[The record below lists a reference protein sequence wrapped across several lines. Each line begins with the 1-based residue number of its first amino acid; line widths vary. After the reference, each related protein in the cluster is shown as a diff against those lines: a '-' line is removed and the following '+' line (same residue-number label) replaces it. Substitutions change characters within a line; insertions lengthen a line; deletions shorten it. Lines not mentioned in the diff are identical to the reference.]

1 MAQETDGKYV
11 ELIQRIGS
19 NLFEMQGRFLSIDK
33 LVMVQNAGQ
42 VAVAMEI
49 YRYMINHYKPQL
61 EEMEFL
67 LQYEN
72 PLAVIQSYWPKPDP
86 LLGHTVMKKI
96 REDARAEL
104 KEREKK
110 AVSLQGKIKKS
121 ARNIKRENDRKNIGK
136 EKTDRHREKG
146 R

>member
-1 MAQETDGKYV
+1 MGQETDEKYV

-19 NLFEMQGRFLSIDK
+19 NLFEVQGRFLSLDK
-33 LVMVQNAGQ
+33 QVMAQSAEQ
-42 VAVAMEI
+42 VAVSMEI

-86 LLGHTVMKKI
+86 LLGHTVRKKI

-104 KEREKK
+104 KERQEK
-110 AVSLQGKIKKS
+110 AASLHGKLKKS
-121 ARNIKRENDRKNIGK
+121 ARDIKRENDRKNSGK
-136 EKTDRHREKG
+136 EKTGRTREKG

>member
-1 MAQETDGKYV
+1 MGKETDEKYV
-11 ELIQRIGS
+11 ELIQRMGS
-19 NLFEMQGRFLSIDK
+19 NLFEVQGRFLSLDK
-33 LVMVQNAGQ
+33 QVMAQSAEQ
-42 VAVAMEI
+42 IAVAMEI
-49 YRYMINHYKPQL
+49 YRYMINHYEPQL

-72 PLAVIQSYWPKPDP
+72 PLSVIQSYWPKPDP

-104 KEREKK
+104 KERQEKMS
-110 AVSLQGKIKKS
+110 SLHGKLKKS
-121 ARNIKRENDRKNIGK
+121 ARDIKRENDRKNSGK
-136 EKTDRHREKG
+136 EKTGRTREKG

>member
-1 MAQETDGKYV
+1 MGKETDEKYV

-19 NLFEMQGRFLSIDK
+19 NLFEVQGRFLSLDK
-33 LVMVQNAGQ
+33 QVMAQSAEQ

-49 YRYMINHYKPQL
+49 YRYMINHYEPQL

-86 LLGHTVMKKI
+86 FLGHTVMKKI

-104 KEREKK
+104 KERREKES
-110 AVSLQGKIKKS
+110 SLQGKLKKS
-121 ARNIKRENDRKNIGK
+121 ARDIKRENDRKNNGK
-136 EKTDRHREKG
+136 EKTDRQREKG

>member
-1 MAQETDGKYV
+1 MGKETDEKYV

-19 NLFEMQGRFLSIDK
+19 NLFEVQGRFLSLDK
-33 LVMVQNAGQ
+33 QVMAQSVEQ
-42 VAVAMEI
+42 VSVAMEI
-49 YRYMINHYKPQL
+49 YRYMINHYEPQL

-67 LQYEN
+67 LQYED
-72 PLAVIQSYWPKPDP
+72 PLSVIQSYWPKPDP

-104 KEREKK
+104 KERQEKES
-110 AVSLQGKIKKS
+110 SLHGKLKKS
-121 ARNIKRENDRKNIGK
+121 ARDIKRENDRKNSGK
-136 EKTDRHREKG
+136 EKTGRTREKG

>member
-1 MAQETDGKYV
+1 MGQETDEKYV

-19 NLFEMQGRFLSIDK
+19 NLFEVQGRFLSLDK
-33 LVMVQNAGQ
+33 QVMAQSAEQ
-42 VAVAMEI
+42 VAVSMEI

-72 PLAVIQSYWPKPDP
+72 PLSVIQSYWPKPDP

-104 KEREKK
+104 KERQEK
-110 AVSLQGKIKKS
+110 AASLHGKLKKS
-121 ARNIKRENDRKNIGK
+121 ARDIKRENDRKNSGK
-136 EKTDRHREKG
+136 EKTGRQREKG

>member
-1 MAQETDGKYV
+1 MGKETDEKYV

-19 NLFEMQGRFLSIDK
+19 NLFEVQGRFLSLDK
-33 LVMVQNAGQ
+33 QVMAQSAEQ

-49 YRYMINHYKPQL
+49 YRYMINHYKLQL

-104 KEREKK
+104 KERQEK
-110 AVSLQGKIKKS
+110 AASLHGKLKKS
-121 ARNIKRENDRKNIGK
+121 ARDIKRENDRKNNGK
-136 EKTDRHREKG
+136 EKTDRQREKG

>member
-1 MAQETDGKYV
+1 MGKETDEKYV

-19 NLFEMQGRFLSIDK
+19 NLFEVQGRFLSLDK
-33 LVMVQNAGQ
+33 QVMAQSAEQ

-49 YRYMINHYKPQL
+49 YRYMINHYKLQL

-72 PLAVIQSYWPKPDP
+72 PLSVIQSYWPKPDP

-104 KEREKK
+104 KERQEK
-110 AVSLQGKIKKS
+110 AASLHGKLKKS
-121 ARNIKRENDRKNIGK
+121 ARDIKRENDRKNSGK
-136 EKTDRHREKG
+136 EKTGRTREKG

>member
-11 ELIQRIGS
+11 ELIHRIGS
-19 NLFEMQGRFLSIDK
+19 NLFEMQGRFLSLDK
-33 LVMVQNAGQ
+33 QVMAQSAWQ
-42 VAVAMEI
+42 VATAMEI
-49 YRYMINHYKPQL
+49 YRYMINHYEPRL

-72 PLAVIQSYWPKPDP
+72 PLAVIQSYWPKTDP

-96 REDARAEL
+96 REDALAEL
-104 KEREKK
+104 KERPERE
-110 AVSLQGKIKKS
+110 VSLHGKLKKS
-121 ARNIKRENDRKNIGK
+121 ARNIKQENDRQKSGK
-136 EKTDRHREKG
+136 EKADRQREKG

>member
-1 MAQETDGKYV
+1 MGKETDEKYV

-19 NLFEMQGRFLSIDK
+19 NLFEVQGRFLSLDK
-33 LVMVQNAGQ
+33 QVMAQSAEQ
-42 VAVAMEI
+42 VSVAMEI
-49 YRYMINHYKPQL
+49 YRYMINYYEPQL

-104 KEREKK
+104 KERQEK
-110 AVSLQGKIKKS
+110 AVSLQGKIKKLQGIS
-121 ARNIKRENDRKNIGK
+121 KGKMTERIVVRKKQVG
-136 EKTDRHREKG
+136 RREKG

>member
-1 MAQETDGKYV
+1 MGKETDEKYV

-19 NLFEMQGRFLSIDK
+19 NLFEVQGRFLSLDK
-33 LVMVQNAGQ
+33 QVMAQSAEQ

-49 YRYMINHYKPQL
+49 YRYMINHYKLQL

-86 LLGHTVMKKI
+86 FLGHTVMKKI

-104 KEREKK
+104 KERREKES
-110 AVSLQGKIKKS
+110 SLQGKLKKS
-121 ARNIKRENDRKNIGK
+121 ARDIKRENDRKNNGK
-136 EKTDRHREKG
+136 EKTDRQREKG